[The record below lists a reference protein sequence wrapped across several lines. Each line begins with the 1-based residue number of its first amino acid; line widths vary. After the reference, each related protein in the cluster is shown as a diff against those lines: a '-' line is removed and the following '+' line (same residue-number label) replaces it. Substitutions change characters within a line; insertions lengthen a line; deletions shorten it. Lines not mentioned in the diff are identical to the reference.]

1 MVKCDK
7 GFVEISGAKNE
18 VIAETT
24 VLLKSLRENISE
36 DEFEEIIKDS
46 KKTEDEIKAEVREA
60 KKRIIAEIL
69 KEALYGEDEAD
80 GR

>member
-24 VLLKSLRENISE
+24 VLLKCLRKYISE

-69 KEALYGEDEAD
+69 KEALCEEDK
-80 GR
+80 